1 MDESVEMAACTQPM
15 CTYVVKRW
23 RLLIIYVR
31 AWVKSSTVECD
42 AGGVETKL
50 RPQGDVTGTS
60 NLAHIVVPFSIVYML
75 KKVSENSDFRSYG
88 RLPKLKRYSA
98 HMNPGRKNP
107 EAFAGIE
114 TIRTRFP
121 QPLLSMP

>member
-1 MDESVEMAACTQPM
+1 MEMAACTQPM
-15 CTYVVKRW
+15 CTYAVKRW

-60 NLAHIVVPFSIVYML
+60 NLAHIVVPFSFVYMF
-75 KKVSENSDFRSYG
+75 KKSLR
-88 RLPKLKRYSA
+88 KLK
-98 HMNPGRKNP
+98 HQKLW
-107 EAFAGIE
+107 AFAKIKAILCSHESGE
-114 TIRTRFP
+114 EESKGVRRN
-121 QPLLSMP
+121 